1 MLSIQDGLVFVADD
15 VGRSCCPVL
24 GTYGAE
30 AIMRLYRYLRDF
42 HGSENG
48 IALAIGNFD
57 GFHVGHQAVIKTM
70 QEKARR
76 LVLNS
81 AVMIFEPQPLEFFGD
96 KVPARLFTLRD
107 KLRLFQAAEVDFVF
121 CMKFTQQFANF
132 SDTDYVDMLDRMQ
145 IKSVTVGSL
154 FSFGKGGKFTFTHL
168 QDACLA
174 HGIECSQIAKVEDQG
189 IRISSTLLR
198 SLIESGDFVTARKY
212 MGHDYTIAGRV
223 VHGNALG
230 RTLGFPTANINLNRY
245 VCPLSGV
252 YAVVVECKYGVFKG
266 VANVGKRPT
275 ISSER
280 LQLLLE
286 INLFNFA
293 EDLYGSVIS
302 ISFKYKLRD
311 EIKFANLDAL
321 VKQIAQDKERAAY
334 LLSLPESGFH
344 I

>member
-1 MLSIQDGLVFVADD
+1 
-15 VGRSCCPVL
+15 
-24 GTYGAE
+24 
-30 AIMRLYRYLRDF
+30 MRLYRYLRDF

-57 GFHVGHQAVIKTM
+57 GFHVGHQAVIRTM
-70 QEKARR
+70 QEKAQH
-76 LVLNS
+76 LGLNS
-81 AVMIFEPQPLEFFGD
+81 AVMIFEPQPLEFFGN

-107 KLRLFQAAEVDFVF
+107 KLRLFRAAGVDFVF
-121 CMKFTQQFANF
+121 CMNFTRQFANL

-145 IKSVTVGSL
+145 VKSVTVGSL
-154 FSFGKGGKFTFTHL
+154 FSFGKGGRFTFSHL

-174 HGIECSQIAKVEDQG
+174 HGIECSQVSKVEDQG

-198 SLIESGDFVTARKY
+198 SLIEAGDFVTARKY

-230 RTLGFPTANINLNRY
+230 RTLGFPTANINLNRR

-252 YAVVVECKYGVFKG
+252 YAVMVECKYGIYKG
-266 VANVGKRPT
+266 VANVGERPT

-280 LQLLLE
+280 LQRLLE
-286 INLFNFA
+286 VNLFNFA
-293 EDLYGSVIS
+293 EDIYGTAINV
-302 ISFKYKLRD
+302 SFKYKLRD

-334 LLSLPESGFH
+334 LLSLPDSNVRV
-344 I
+344 